1 MFLVVMVVMAMT
13 SIMVMVMVVVVGG
26 VTLMTLDDDD
36 AGALYGAIC
45 FNSYAGGAARGAYI
59 AHNSSTYAT
68 CDVKTSL

>member
-13 SIMVMVMVVVVGG
+13 SVMVMVVVVVVV

-36 AGALYGAIC
+36 AGALYGARC

-59 AHNSSTYAT
+59 AHNNSTYAT